1 MCLYFL
7 ISSYIIFICFMIFLF
22 FALWFPISSWCL
34 PRSLPGASRPCGLFE
49 AACASTRASRWNP
62 LKWSWPSAHP
72 ILCWTQPFQLVEEIY
87 QLKTVVLSHYH
98 IRIWWSQVCANDFS
112 MEKNT
117 FHISSMEPKFMLNTT
132 LSMVPIVSQLCG
144 LSYSTSTMVAWVLN
158 IWGKGLFGV
167 WYDVSVVPT
176 CWLWLLC
183 DITT

>member
-1 MCLYFL
+1 MFFSV
-7 ISSYIIFICFMIFLF
+7 SSKDGWQHPVKSTWKLSEIQ
-22 FALWFPISSWCL
+22 
-34 PRSLPGASRPCGLFE
+34 PRSSLIVLGECLSVIPYDC
-49 AACASTRASRWNP
+49 
-62 LKWSWPSAHP
+62 
-72 ILCWTQPFQLVEEIY
+72 CWTLRISEYGFYGFSKSEEN